1 MYLALE
7 TSSDQASVALGRPG
21 TILVE
26 ETLPG
31 VRQHARGLLPLI
43 QQVLARQG
51 VELADLDGVVVT
63 DGPGSF
69 TGLRIGAA
77 VAKAL
82 VHARGL
88 ELWSA
93 PSLLVQAAGC
103 VPDRSGRILAVADA
117 LRGDIFAAIYQFP
130 GGRIEVDVP
139 PGVFRPAELV
149 RDVRRPDVV
158 AGRLRPELWASFKP
172 WIDGGAS
179 VQVDARPSAGVL
191 LQLLGRAGG
200 LQRIEPDQVARWEPA
215 YGRPAEAQAKWE
227 TAHGRPIHHPGG
239 SV

>member
-7 TSSDQASVALGRPG
+7 TSTDQASVALGRPG
-21 TILVE
+21 AIMVE
-26 ETLPG
+26 ENLPG

-43 QQVLARQG
+43 REVLARQG
-51 VELADLDGVVVT
+51 AEVADLEGVLVT

-82 VHARGL
+82 VHTRGL
-88 ELWSA
+88 ELWSC

-103 VPDRSGRILAVADA
+103 IPECSGRILTVADA
-117 LRGDIFAAIYQFP
+117 LRGDIFAAIYRFP
-130 GGRIEVDVP
+130 GGRIEVDLA

-149 RDVRRPDVV
+149 TNAPRPKAVV
-158 AGRLRPELWASFKP
+158 GHLRPELLAPFDA
-172 WIDGGAS
+172 WIDRGTMIL
-179 VQVDARPSAGVL
+179 VDARPTAGVL
-191 LQLLGRAGG
+191 LQLLGHAGA
-200 LQRIEPDQVARWEPA
+200 LRRVEPDQVARWEPA

-227 TAHGRPIHHPGG
+227 SAHGRSMHDPGS

>member
-43 QQVLARQG
+43 QQMLARQG
-51 VELADLDGVVVT
+51 VELADLDGVLVT

-139 PGVFRPAELV
+139 PGVFRPVELV
-149 RDVRRPDVV
+149 RDVPRPDVV

-179 VQVDARPSAGVL
+179 VQDARPSAGVL
-191 LQLLGRAGG
+191 LQLLERAGG

-227 TAHGRPIHHPGG
+227 AAHGRPIHHPGG

>member
-7 TSSDQASVALGRPG
+7 TSGDRASVALGRPG
-21 TILVE
+21 AILVE

-31 VRQHARGLLPLI
+31 VRQQARGLLPLI
-43 QQVLARQG
+43 HQLLAGQG
-51 VELADLDGVVVT
+51 VELADLHGVLVA

-82 VHARGL
+82 VHLRGL
-88 ELWSA
+88 ELWTA

-103 VPDRSGRILAVADA
+103 VPQCPDRVLAVADA
-117 LRGDIFAAIYQFP
+117 LRGDIYAALYRFP
-130 GGRIEVDVP
+130 GGRIEIDVP

-149 RDVRRPDVV
+149 ADVPRPKVV
-158 AGRLRPELWASFKP
+158 VGHLRPELLAPFDE
-172 WIDGGAS
+172 WIDGGTL
-179 VQVDARPSAGVL
+179 VLVDARPTAGVL
-191 LQLLGRAGG
+191 LQLLGPAGG
-200 LQRIEPDQVARWEPA
+200 LRRIDPDEVAGWEPA
-215 YGRPAEAQAKWE
+215 YGRPAEAQARWE
-227 TAHGRPIHHPGG
+227 AAHGKPLHHPGG

>member
-7 TSSDQASVALGRPG
+7 TSTDQASVALGRPG
-21 TILVE
+21 AIEVE

-43 QQVLARQG
+43 LEVMDRQG
-51 VELADLDGVVVT
+51 VELADLDGVLVT

-82 VHARGL
+82 VHVRGL
-88 ELWSA
+88 DLWSA

-103 VPDRSGRILAVADA
+103 IPECSGRILAVADA
-117 LRGDIFAAIYQFP
+117 LRGDIFAAVYRFP
-130 GGRIEVDVP
+130 GGRIEIEVP

-149 RDVRRPDVV
+149 ADVPRPKVV
-158 AGRLRPELWASFKP
+158 VGRLRPELLAPLDSWV
-172 WIDGGAS
+172 DGGTL
-179 VQVDARPSAGVL
+179 VLVDARPTAGVL
-191 LQLLGRAGG
+191 LQLLGQAGG
-200 LQRIEPDQVARWEPA
+200 LNRIHPDEVARWEPA
-215 YGRPAEAQAKWE
+215 YGRPAEAQARWE
-227 TAHGRPIHHPGG
+227 TAHGRPLHHPGG
-239 SV
+239 PA

>member
-1 MYLALE
+1 MFLAIE
-7 TSSDQASVALGRPG
+7 TSTDQASVALGRPG
-21 TILVE
+21 AIMAE

-43 QQVLARQG
+43 QEVLRSQG
-51 VELADLDGVVVT
+51 VELADLQGVLVA

-82 VHARGL
+82 VHTRSL

-93 PSLLVQAAGC
+93 PSLLVLAAGC
-103 VPDRSGRILAVADA
+103 VPECSGRILAVADA
-117 LRGDIFAAIYQFP
+117 LRGDIYAAVYRFP
-130 GGRIEVDVP
+130 GGRIEIDVP

-149 RDVRRPDVV
+149 ADVPRPKVV
-158 AGRLRPELWASFKP
+158 VGHLRPELLVPFDA
-172 WIDGGAS
+172 WIDGGTL
-179 VQVDARPSAGVL
+179 VLVDARPTAGTL
-191 LQLLGRAGG
+191 LQLLAHAGG
-200 LQRIEPDQVARWEPA
+200 LHRIEPGEVARWEPE
-215 YGRPAEAQAKWE
+215 YGRPAEAQARWE
-227 TAHGRPIHHPGG
+227 TAHGRPLHHPDG